1 MDNNNNREK
10 GLGHEAK
17 GAVKETVG
25 KITDNHS
32 QQIKGNLE
40 KNAGKVQNAFG
51 RATDDSSDTSS
62 KS

>member
-25 KITDNHS
+25 KLTDNHS
-32 QQIKGNLE
+32 QQVKGNLE